1 MASLTFKNP
10 NKQIL
15 LALGVDRM
23 AKNTVKGTFTVVLFM
38 FPHYIGLVW
47 FRIEMRPNSFDFD
60 CLQHAKMAR
69 KGLWRSLHMQ

>member
-15 LALGVDRM
+15 LALGVDRI

-47 FRIEMRPNSFDFD
+47 FRTEMCPNSFDFD

-69 KGLWRSLHMQ
+69 KGLWRSLPMQ